1 MASFLSA
8 LHYLPFVSKSHSMLV
23 NTESRW
29 SIEITINRFMKYVDI
44 ARTPL
49 LNKVIN
55 AKVINFKAINSNVT
69 NFHAINFKVINFKFD
84 IAKHLLRIL
93 QLSFANWSLPVNILV
108 VQRCLTQTIMTA
120 KNWCYQSPTRI
131 KNQSIIVQR
140 NLEKCT
146 KMADIVRKYGECIVA
161 NIGAERRST
170 KQQITHG
177 SLLSFLIKRKVWKFI
192 R

>member
-1 MASFLSA
+1 MSTLSR
-8 LHYLPFVSKSHSMLV
+8 KG
-23 NTESRW
+23 
-29 SIEITINRFMKYVDI
+29 
-44 ARTPL
+44 TP
-49 LNKVIN
+49 IQ
-55 AKVINFKAINSNVT
+55 
-69 NFHAINFKVINFKFD
+69 FD

-108 VQRCLTQTIMTA
+108 VERCLAQTIMTA

-177 SLLSFLIKRKVWKFI
+177 HRRMDRLNKPARQLAQATWTSLCTA
-192 R
+192 